1 MLKLRIITA
10 LCLIPVVLGAIFLL
24 PLPFFALFATAVYL
38 LAGREW
44 GRFID
49 TGKSNAVMVFLAL
62 VLVALMAS
70 VPIDQIWADGL
81 HGWISMV
88 LNAGA
93 VWWLCAVPLVL
104 GYPASAALW
113 QSRPWLKALFALLSL
128 VPFFWSL
135 LVLRSFHYEQDPYY
149 GAWLLLFVMALVWA
163 ADTGAYFAGKTLG
176 KHKLCPRVSPGKTME
191 GMVGGLIAACLLAL
205 IVTFAVELP
214 VAQRNAVL
222 LASVVA
228 VLASVLGDL
237 VESMFKR
244 EAGLKDSGNILPGH
258 GGMMDRIDSLTA
270 ALPIFIVVYQL
281 AGQS

>member
-49 TGKSNAVMVFLAL
+49 TQKSNVVMVFLAL

-70 VPIDQIWADGL
+70 VPIEHIWADGL
-81 HGWISMV
+81 HGWVGMV

-93 VWWLCAVPLVL
+93 LWWLCALPLVL
-104 GYPASAALW
+104 RYPASRALW
-113 QSRPWLKALFALLSL
+113 QDRTWLKAVFALLSL

-135 LVLRSFHYEQDPYY
+135 LVLRSYHYEQNPHY

-163 ADTGAYFAGKTLG
+163 ADTGAYFAGKTFG
-176 KHKLCPRVSPGKTME
+176 KHKLCPSVSPGKTLE
-191 GMVGGLIAACLLAL
+191 GMIGGVIAACALAL
-205 IVTFAVELP
+205 AVTYAVDLP
-214 VAQRNAVL
+214 GAQRNAVL
-222 LASVVA
+222 LASMVA

-258 GGMMDRIDSLTA
+258 GGIMDRIDSLTA

-281 AGQS
+281 AGQG

>member
-70 VPIDQIWADGL
+70 VPIEQIWAEGL
-81 HGWISMV
+81 HGWIAMV

-104 GYPASAALW
+104 GYPASAGLW

-135 LVLRSFHYEQDPYY
+135 LVLRSYHYEQDPYY

-205 IVTFAVELP
+205 TVTFAVELP
-214 VAQRNAVL
+214 VGQRNAVL

>member
-49 TGKSNAVMVFLAL
+49 TQKSNVVMVFLAL
-62 VLVALMAS
+62 VLVALMAT
-70 VPIDQIWADGL
+70 VPIGHIWADGL
-81 HGWISMV
+81 HGLVAAV
-88 LNAGA
+88 LGAGA
-93 VWWLCAVPLVL
+93 LWWLAALPLVL
-104 GYPASAALW
+104 GYPASSRLW
-113 QSRPWLKALFALLSL
+113 QQRPWLKAVFALLSL

-135 LVLRSFHYEQDPYY
+135 LVLRSYQYEQDPHY

-163 ADTGAYFAGKTLG
+163 ADTGAYFAGKALG
-176 KHKLCPRVSPGKTME
+176 KHKLCPRVSPGKTLE
-191 GMVGGLIAACLLAL
+191 GMIGGVLAACALAL
-205 IVTFAVELP
+205 VVATSLGLP
-214 VAQRNAVL
+214 GAQRNAVL
-222 LASVVA
+222 LASMVA

-244 EAGLKDSGNILPGH
+244 EAGLKDSGSILPGH
-258 GGMMDRIDSLTA
+258 GGVMDRVDSLTA

-281 AGQS
+281 AGQG